1 MYGIGYSLF
10 NSLTFL
16 GARGGSVDPD
26 ALSFITAASITDPTQ
41 QSAVNQLV
49 VDLKAANLWTKM
61 KAVYP
66 FVGGSASSH
75 KWNLKDPRDLDAAFR
90 LSFSGGWT
98 HSANGADPNGT
109 NAYADTFFN
118 PSTWTNE
125 HLSFYSG
132 DNTATATGIDIGSVS
147 SSSNRYL
154 LSCGV
159 SSTSSPL
166 GAFVDPVVTSTDSAS
181 GFHLVTVN
189 GFEVKL
195 YKGSTNTDTDT
206 RGAGTP
212 ISAGNVW
219 IGAANSIGYY
229 SNRQARFA
237 SIGTGL
243 SGTDVSNLYTAVQ
256 AFQTALSRN
265 V

>member
-1 MYGIGYSLF
+1 MYYGYCYGF
-10 NSLTFL
+10 NAVS
-16 GARGGSVDPD
+16 RGVAFDPD
-26 ALSFITAASITDPTQ
+26 ALSFITAASITDATQ
-41 QSAVNQLV
+41 QGAVNQLV
-49 VDLKAANLWTKM
+49 LDLKAASIWSKM

-132 DNTATATGIDIGSVS
+132 ENTATATAIDIGSVS

-159 SSTSSPL
+159 SSTSSTL
-166 GAFVDPVVTSTDSAS
+166 GAFVDPVVTGTDSAS
-181 GFHLVTVN
+181 GFHVVTVN

-219 IGAANSIGYY
+219 LGAANNIGYY
-229 SNRQARFA
+229 SNRQCRFA
-237 SIGTGL
+237 SIGNGL
-243 SGTDVSNLYTAVQ
+243 TAQNVADLYTAVQ
-256 AFQTALSRN
+256 AFQTSLSRQ
-265 V
+265 VP